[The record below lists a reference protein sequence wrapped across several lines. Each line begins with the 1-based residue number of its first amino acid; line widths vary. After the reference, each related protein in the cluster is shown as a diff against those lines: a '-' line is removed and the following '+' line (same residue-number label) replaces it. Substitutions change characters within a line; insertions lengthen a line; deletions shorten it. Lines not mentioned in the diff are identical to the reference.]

1 MTAPVQTMSSCRASL
16 DDQQLQLDSAR
27 FELSFGYNGA
37 QHSLCQP
44 KEGQASESSGKES
57 TAGEGAWQEREHGRW
72 SASTVSGSL
81 GGAAK
86 SRCAGDRNKGGRAVR
101 RLAQGPLEICVSGQ
115 PGARPARQGVNVNK
129 KAQRGAAQES
139 AAGRVRLGHA
149 PVHKIAYSV
158 LTAWPGKTQDAREP
172 VEQAV
177 GTHMPAGGAKPAG
190 AQAAASCWAGETRL
204 G

>member
-27 FELSFGYNGA
+27 FELSCGYNGA

-115 PGARPARQGVNVNK
+115 PRV
-129 KAQRGAAQES
+129 RGLLGKVSMSTRRRGHS
-139 AAGRVRLGHA
+139 AARH
-149 PVHKIAYSV
+149 S
-158 LTAWPGKTQDAREP
+158 TAQ
-172 VEQAV
+172 QAGCGW
-177 GTHMPAGGAKPAG
+177 GTPR
-190 AQAAASCWAGETRL
+190 CTRL
-204 G
+204 PTAC